1 MSFALAITV
10 AIVAASG
17 AYLAL
22 SRDLLRCIL
31 GLAIL
36 GSAVNLL
43 LFAAGR
49 VGSASPAIMRAGEST
64 LGASANPLPQALV
77 LTAIVIGFVLT
88 CFSLVLVLRIVLT
101 TKSDDLDS
109 LRDAEPVPT
118 DPSAPP
124 EEPDA

>member
-1 MSFALAITV
+1 LSFALAITV

-22 SRDLLRCIL
+22 SRDLLRCVL

-49 VGSASPAIMRAGEST
+49 VESATPAIMLAGEST

-88 CFSLVLVLRIVLT
+88 CFSLVLVLRIVHT
-101 TKSDDLDS
+101 SKSDDLDAI
-109 LRDAEPVPT
+109 RDAEPVPS
-118 DPSAPP
+118 DPVAPP
-124 EEPDA
+124 VEPDA

>member
-1 MSFALAITV
+1 M

-22 SRDLLRCIL
+22 SRDLLRCVL

-49 VGSASPAIMRAGEST
+49 VDSATPAIMRAGEAA

-88 CFSLVLVLRIVLT
+88 CFSLVLVLRIVHT
-101 TKSDDLDS
+101 SESDDVDA
-109 LRDAEPVPT
+109 LRDAEPTPT
-118 DPSAPP
+118 DPHAPP

>member
-1 MSFALAITV
+1 MSFALALTV
-10 AIVAASG
+10 SIVAACG

-22 SRDLLRCIL
+22 SRDVLRCVL

-49 VGSASPAIMRAGEST
+49 VDSPAPAILRAGEST
-64 LGASANPLPQALV
+64 LEASANPLPQALV

-88 CFSLVLVLRIVLT
+88 CFSLVLVLRVVHT
-101 TKSDDLDS
+101 SESDDLDA
-109 LRDAEPVPT
+109 LRDAEPPPT
-118 DPSAPP
+118 DPEAPP
-124 EEPDA
+124 VEPDT

>member
-1 MSFALAITV
+1 LSLALAITV

-22 SRDLLRCIL
+22 SRDLLRCVL

-49 VGSASPAIMRAGEST
+49 VESATPAIMRAGEAT

-88 CFSLVLVLRIVLT
+88 CFSLVLVLRIVHT
-101 TKSDDLDS
+101 TKSDDLDA

-118 DPSAPP
+118 DPRSPP
-124 EEPDA
+124 EEPGA